1 MNSKFRL
8 APARVRRVSACVALA
23 FAAGASSLAFAGT
36 PYGGTPLAV
45 PGTVQAENFDLGGEG
60 VGYHDLTAG
69 NSGGVYRTSE
79 SVDITTSKDAQ
90 TGGYVVTG
98 FQSSEWLAYT
108 VSVATSGTFDLAVRA
123 SNHYSS
129 QPYFHMEV
137 DGVNVTGSIPVP
149 KTTNWNTFQWVTG
162 KIGVP
167 ISAGQHVVK
176 VVSDTQYFNLDAVRL
191 SANTTVASYAGTPYT
206 GSPIALPKAF
216 EAENFDKGG
225 EGVAY
230 HDLTVGNAGG
240 QYRTS
245 EDVDIVAS
253 TDSAGGGY
261 VVNSFQT
268 GEWMNYSVS
277 VPTSGPYDISIRAA
291 NNYSGPGTFHVAI
304 DGADVTGAVSVP
316 VTGSWSTFQWVGVPS
331 IQLKAGTHVLKLVA
345 DTQYFNVNQISVLAS
360 STTSTT
366 STSTTSTSSTTTSS
380 GSTTTTSSATK
391 PTSLLFWSGFNSATA
406 LASPTNCYSNGCWQS
421 VTGTDSNTGST
432 WPPSINGGSAQF
444 QMIANSSSGSTT
456 SNIGNYIYN
465 QLQTMTGHTGAQTQA
480 MYSEILQSGCCGT
493 NSQANSGGST
503 QDPYIIQPS
512 SDVKDMYISEWVM
525 LQSDL
530 VQKMSSGTWR
540 DLFEWKTSD
549 STGSSGTGPDFRVEL
564 TIATYGGTPYW
575 FMSGNGYV
583 PTYTEYWRINNTS
596 VPVPIGKWFKLEV
609 FWHRSSGSDGRVWM
623 AVNGQVIGDH
633 YGSNVGPNGS
643 PINRIM
649 MTQLYTGGTFP
660 VSQWLDDVQ
669 IWSTFPTAASSDAW
683 YNPPYAPH

>member
-1 MNSKFRL
+1 
-8 APARVRRVSACVALA
+8 
-23 FAAGASSLAFAGT
+23 
-36 PYGGTPLAV
+36 
-45 PGTVQAENFDLGGEG
+45 
-60 VGYHDLTAG
+60 
-69 NSGGVYRTSE
+69 
-79 SVDITTSKDAQ
+79 
-90 TGGYVVTG
+90 
-98 FQSSEWLAYT
+98 
-108 VSVATSGTFDLAVRA
+108 
-123 SNHYSS
+123 
-129 QPYFHMEV
+129 
-137 DGVNVTGSIPVP
+137 
-149 KTTNWNTFQWVTG
+149 
-162 KIGVP
+162 
-167 ISAGQHVVK
+167 
-176 VVSDTQYFNLDAVRL
+176 
-191 SANTTVASYAGTPYT
+191 
-206 GSPIALPKAF
+206 
-216 EAENFDKGG
+216 
-225 EGVAY
+225 
-230 HDLTVGNAGG
+230 
-240 QYRTS
+240 
-245 EDVDIVAS
+245 
-253 TDSAGGGY
+253 
-261 VVNSFQT
+261 
-268 GEWMNYSVS
+268 
-277 VPTSGPYDISIRAA
+277 
-291 NNYSGPGTFHVAI
+291 
-304 DGADVTGAVSVP
+304 
-316 VTGSWSTFQWVGVPS
+316 
-331 IQLKAGTHVLKLVA
+331 
-345 DTQYFNVNQISVLAS
+345 VLAS
-360 STTSTT
+360 STTSTSST
-366 STSTTSTSSTTTSS
+366 FTSSTFTSSTSTSTSSTSTSS

-391 PTSLLFWSGFNSATA
+391 PSSLLFWSGFNSATA

-456 SNIGNYIYN
+456 SNIGNYISN
-465 QLQTMTGHTGAQTQA
+465 QIQTMTGHTGAQTQA

-530 VQKMSSGTWR
+530 VQKMSAGTWR

-649 MTQLYTGGTFP
+649 MTQLYSGGTFP
-660 VSQWLDDVQ
+660 ISQWLDDVQ
-669 IWSTFPTAASSDAW
+669 IWSTFPTAASGDAW